1 MASKKT
7 KKGKPQA
14 EKKKDAKENVGW
26 DSTGGIATRYG
37 PDGPGTWSRWRR
49 VFPQPSRL
57 AMRPTH

>member
-37 PDGPGTWSRWRR
+37 PDGPGT
-49 VFPQPSRL
+49 
-57 AMRPTH
+57 